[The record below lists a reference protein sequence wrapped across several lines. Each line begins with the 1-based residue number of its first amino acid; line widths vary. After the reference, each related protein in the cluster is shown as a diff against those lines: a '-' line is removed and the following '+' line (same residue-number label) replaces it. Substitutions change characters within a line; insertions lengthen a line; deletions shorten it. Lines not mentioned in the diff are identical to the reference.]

1 METFVKLFGSFLAF
15 VYHCFDRIVIQG
27 YLPLLTRE
35 AHIVHWFRDVHGIY
49 PVTPEALK
57 KRTDEYR
64 NWVSAYARN
73 HNIPVERATKGVKK
87 EDYVL
92 PYLKRLEKKN
102 QYGVYFIFQSMEQG
116 NCFHPMV
123 PKFPTDDPNYRIIR
137 RQRRM
142 YTHLYFYIRD
152 EGLGP
157 LVMCVGTYLP
167 FLTTYYL
174 NGHSWIENELKKK
187 GVAFRKDDN
196 AFLWVA
202 DPAELQK
209 AADSLT
215 APVIQKRLDRWTLL
229 LGPKFSEK
237 ERAAVNLHRN
247 YSINQAEY
255 CRNFIFRRNAPIH
268 RIFERS
274 CEMGLFNLTAD
285 KVAQIFGFRKTK
297 RLRGK
302 LYTLLEK
309 VDHGHHVLRAYAKS
323 AVARMYEKFS
333 TFLRLEVCVNRMKD
347 FGLNKGLENLEKL
360 RQTLTAVTDR
370 FAGFEA
376 QGLNVHVEFP
386 LFQRLALPVT
396 MGKTKIAGIK
406 IQNTRMLRL
415 MEILLHHA
423 TQIQGWRTAD
433 IHQAILTAF
442 NLKPATYTL
451 TQLRYDLRKLKAH
464 GLVERD
470 GRRYCYRLTDKGS
483 KVALMFVLFQKRV
496 CGPVANSLFE
506 RQPNQQYK
514 PKSKIETAYYKAD
527 AAIQNVL
534 NELAMAA

>member
-1 METFVKLFGSFLAF
+1 METFVKLFGNLLAF
-15 VYHCFDRIVIQG
+15 VYHCFDRLVIQG
-27 YLPLLTRE
+27 YLPLLARE

-49 PVTPEALK
+49 PITPEALK

-64 NWVSAYARN
+64 NWVGAYARN

-92 PYLKRLEKKN
+92 PYLKRMEKKN

-152 EGLGP
+152 EALGP
-157 LVMCVGTYLP
+157 MVMCVGTYLP

-174 NGHSWIENELKKK
+174 NGHHWIEKQLKQK

-196 AFLWVA
+196 AFLAVSDPVA
-202 DPAELQK
+202 LQQ
-209 AADSLT
+209 AADSFT
-215 APVIQKRLDRWTLL
+215 AAVIRPRLDRWTLL
-229 LGPKFSEK
+229 VGPKFSEK
-237 ERAAVNLHRN
+237 ERAAVNLHRS

-255 CRNFIFRRNAPIH
+255 CRNFIFRRHAPIH
-268 RIFERS
+268 KIFERS
-274 CEMGLFNLTAD
+274 CEMGLFNLSAD

-297 RLRGK
+297 RFGGK

-309 VDHGHHVLRAYAKS
+309 IDHGHHVLRAYAKS

-360 RQTLTAVTDR
+360 RQTLTAATDR
-370 FAGFEA
+370 FACFEA
-376 QGLNVHVEFP
+376 QGLNVHVDFP

-396 MGKTKIAGIK
+396 MGKTKLAGIK
-406 IQNTRMLRL
+406 IHNTRMLRL
-415 MEILLHHA
+415 MEVLLHHA

-433 IHQAILTAF
+433 IHRAILTAF
-442 NLKPATYTL
+442 DLKPAGYTL

-470 GRRYCYRLTDKGS
+470 GKRYCYRLTDKGS
-483 KVALMFVLFQKRV
+483 KVALMFVLFHKRV

-506 RQPNQQYK
+506 RQPNQHHQ
-514 PKSKIETAYYKAD
+514 PKSKIESAYYKAD
-527 AAIQNVL
+527 TAIQNVL